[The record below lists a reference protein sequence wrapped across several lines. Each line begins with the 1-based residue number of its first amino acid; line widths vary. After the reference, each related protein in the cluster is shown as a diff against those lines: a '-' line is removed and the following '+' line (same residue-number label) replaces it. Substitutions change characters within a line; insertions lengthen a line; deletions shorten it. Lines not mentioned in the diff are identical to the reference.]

1 MNKCPYCQN
10 EMEKGFV
17 EGNGRSGLSW
27 AGENI
32 NKNVLFR
39 TLSDENSL
47 VILSE
52 AAGNRLE
59 FSRVE
64 AYYCENC
71 KKIIINVNS

>member
-1 MNKCPYCQN
+1 MRKCPYCQS

-47 VILSE
+47 VILSD
-52 AAGNRLE
+52 ATGSRLE

-64 AYYCENC
+64 AYYCGNC
-71 KKIIINVNS
+71 KKIIIDVN